1 MKPMPMF
8 ELQILSDDRWKAS
21 GVFDNFDEARER
33 AQWIERKRLPEQ
45 IRILSIEFLE
55 SGSSREKTMYVGG
68 QKARQ
73 EKVAERKNEDQD
85 AYRQRIADRRVQ
97 RTVAVKK
104 IKVFSSSSPVYL
116 TLMSLTIGLTG
127 LSAMYLVE
135 RVFTS

>member
-21 GVFDNFDEARER
+21 GVFDNFDGARER

>member
-1 MKPMPMF
+1 
-8 ELQILSDDRWKAS
+8 
-21 GVFDNFDEARER
+21 
-33 AQWIERKRLPEQ
+33 
-45 IRILSIEFLE
+45 
-55 SGSSREKTMYVGG
+55 MYVGG